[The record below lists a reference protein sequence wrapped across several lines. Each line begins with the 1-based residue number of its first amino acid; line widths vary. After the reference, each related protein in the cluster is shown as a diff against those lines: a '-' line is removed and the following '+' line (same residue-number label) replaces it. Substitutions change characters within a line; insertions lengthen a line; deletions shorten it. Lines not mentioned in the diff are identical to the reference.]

1 MASQVA
7 RLLSFEDGEVR
18 LAGELLPGV
27 LKYLSV
33 RDQVR
38 FDEAEQDGMSGKTKT
53 PLGWEDAAVVV
64 IVELLTDSS
73 STCYDKLAVLDAK
86 FRGHDSKGNPL
97 VLDVVNA
104 HLRARGVD
112 QVVFSGLDSSES
124 DQDDVILVNL
134 SFTEHRPAIV
144 AVEERAE
151 AGSAPASASAPG
163 QAEPALDATL
173 MVDVS

>member
-1 MASQVA
+1 MA
-7 RLLSFEDGEVR
+7 RLLLFEDGEVR
-18 LAGELLPGV
+18 LSDEQLPGV
-27 LKYLSV
+27 LKYLSI
-33 RDQVR
+33 RNQVR
-38 FDEAEQDGMSGKTKT
+38 FDTAEQDGMSGKTKT

-64 IVELLTDSS
+64 IVELLTDSL
-73 STCYDKLAVLDAK
+73 STCYDKLAVLDAT

-104 HLRARGVD
+104 HLAARGVD

-151 AGSAPASASAPG
+151 AGSTPAASSS
-163 QAEPALDATL
+163 QAEPELDTALL
-173 MVDVS
+173 VDVS

>member
-1 MASQVA
+1 MARQ
-7 RLLSFEDGEVR
+7 LSFEDGEVR

-27 LKYLSV
+27 LTHLSV
-33 RDQVR
+33 RGLVK

-53 PLGWEDAAVVV
+53 PLGWDDAEVV
-64 IVELLTDSS
+64 IIVDLLTDSE
-73 STCYDKLAVLDAK
+73 STCYDKLALLDAK
-86 FRGHDSKGNPL
+86 FRGHDGQGNPL

-112 QVVFSGLDSSES
+112 QVVFSGLDSSET
-124 DQDDVILVNL
+124 DQDDVMLANL

-144 AVEERAE
+144 AVEERAA
-151 AGSAPASASAPG
+151 AGAAPAATAG

-173 MVDVS
+173 TVDVS

>member
-1 MASQVA
+1 MA
-7 RLLSFEDGEVR
+7 RLLSFDDGEVR
-18 LAGELLPGV
+18 LGGELLPGV
-27 LKYLSV
+27 LKYLSI
-33 RDQVR
+33 RNQVR
-38 FDEAEQDGMSGKTKT
+38 FDEAEQDGLSGKTKT

-73 STCYDKLAVLDAK
+73 STCYDKLAMLDAA

-112 QVVFSGLDSSES
+112 QVVFSGLDSSET
-124 DQDDVILVNL
+124 DREDVISANL
-134 SFTEHRPAIV
+134 SFVEYKPAVV

-151 AGSAPASASAPG
+151 ASAAPAFASG
-163 QAEPALDATL
+163 QTEPELDATL
-173 MVDVS
+173 TVGLT